1 MDAVKREKIY
11 TEEDYYNTPDGVRAE
26 LIDGELIYNM
36 APPSRIHQT
45 ILSEL
50 HLSIGNYIKAKK
62 GGCHIYPAPFSVKL
76 RQDKTNIVE
85 PDLSIICDKDKLTD
99 KGCTGAPDWVIEITS
114 PSNSSHDYVKKLN
127 LYMDA
132 GVREYWIID
141 PQEEKIVVY
150 LLEEKQF
157 KMTTY
162 SFTDTIQ
169 VSIYDDLS
177 IDFSEIT
184 EALAL

>member
-1 MDAVKREKIY
+1 
-11 TEEDYYNTPDGVRAE
+11 
-26 LIDGELIYNM
+26 
-36 APPSRIHQT
+36 
-45 ILSEL
+45 
-50 HLSIGNYIKAKK
+50 
-62 GGCHIYPAPFSVKL
+62 
-76 RQDKTNIVE
+76 
-85 PDLSIICDKDKLTD
+85 
-99 KGCTGAPDWVIEITS
+99 
-114 PSNSSHDYVKKLN
+114 
-127 LYMDA
+127 MDA